1 MFLIPANDI
10 WICKPCGMNQGKGI
24 YLVRDLEQ
32 FMASLDDTR
41 DESLRATTSHR
52 QMERIVQK
60 CDAYVTFPC

>member
-1 MFLIPANDI
+1 
-10 WICKPCGMNQGKGI
+10 MNQGKGI

-41 DESLRATTSHR
+41 DESLRSTTSHR

-60 CDAYVTFPC
+60 CDASDTFLC